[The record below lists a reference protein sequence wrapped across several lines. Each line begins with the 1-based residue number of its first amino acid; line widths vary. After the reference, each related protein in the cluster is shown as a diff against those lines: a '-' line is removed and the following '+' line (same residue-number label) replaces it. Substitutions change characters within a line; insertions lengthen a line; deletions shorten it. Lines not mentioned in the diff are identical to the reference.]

1 MTIYRNPARTGRK
14 APGVTARILLTPGR
28 LAFLR
33 LAR

>member
-1 MTIYRNPARTGRK
+1 MIIHRNPARTGRH
-14 APGVTARILLTPGR
+14 APVVIARVLLTPGT